1 MLYLIIPY
9 FEFNNSEFSKINLD
23 RFIENYSHFKNLKII
38 ISEGIYN
45 AELPDYSG
53 KVYKHF
59 KFKLKDAIW
68 VKENLINVA
77 IDKLPEAEFIAW
89 SDRDIYFLNPFWV
102 EETLKKLKV
111 SDIVQPWS
119 QVIYTDIDYEIQ
131 PIKKD
136 DNSFRFVGKSTV
148 RKFFEKDSSVGASTG
163 QIWAI
168 TRLFYNKIKKINDI
182 EIVGGADSIIA
193 NYCILNYPYYPGV
206 LERKSTRYTLQ
217 NWFRYKELFK
227 GCSFDYVKGCLIHYW
242 HGHLEN
248 RLYSERHVILKE
260 LNYNPYRDIAYDEN
274 NIIYLTNEGQRMKEP
289 ILKYFRYRAK
299 DEKIIEEQ
307 TKQYIWDTYTL
318 STCLVPVF
326 KKWNL

>member
-1 MLYLIIPY
+1 MKT
-9 FEFNNSEFSKINLD
+9 FN
-23 RFIENYSHFKNLKII
+23 RFIKNLKII

-53 KVYKHF
+53 KIYKHF

-119 QVIYTDIDYEIQ
+119 QVIYTDIDYEMQ

-136 DNSFRFVGKSTV
+136 DKFFRFVGKSTV
-148 RKFFEKDSSVGASTG
+148 RNFFEKNAPFGVSTG

-193 NYCILNYPYYPGV
+193 HYCILNYSHYPGA
-206 LERKSTRYTLQ
+206 LEKKSTRYTLQ
-217 NWFRYKELFK
+217 NWSQYKELFK
-227 GCSFDYVKGCLIHYW
+227 GCSFDYVKGGLIHYW

-248 RLYSERHVILKE
+248 RLYNDRHVILTA

-274 NIIYLTNEGQRMKEP
+274 NIIYLTNEGQRLKEP
-289 ILKYFRYRAK
+289 ILKYFTYRAK
-299 DEKIIEEQ
+299 NEKIREDQ
-307 TKQYIWDTYTL
+307 TKQYIWDTYAM
-318 STCLVPVF
+318 SPCLIPVS
-326 KKWNL
+326 KSRIYEKNKNH